1 MCYVRDLFSENMH
14 GAWLPTPVRSFN
26 VRVSMRSGL
35 GTRLARNELC
45 VGGARTLVLA
55 VTSERGENHT
65 GICIIPQA
73 LLLIQCLR
81 GRVGEMERQWRNPSD
96 VMKTRSIRK
105 KKVRPHTCWLC
116 SLIVLARVKIT
127 LSSCV
132 QLQRAS
138 SLGGLNKENSPLKS
152 VNRSVNESG
161 AVRKRTAGIALGEQ
175 ENCPSALTATRT
187 KNSSLCSPSTKVH
200 WPNTANYS
208 LHDTP
213 QVLCACSCHEHT

>member
-1 MCYVRDLFSENMH
+1 MATDPSPILQCSRFDAEWP
-14 GAWLPTPVRSFN
+14 G
-26 VRVSMRSGL
+26 
-35 GTRLARNELC
+35 NEASQKWTLRRRRAYSC
-45 VGGARTLVLA
+45 FGGNFRA
-55 VTSERGENHT
+55 GWNHT
-65 GICIIPQA
+65 GICIYISGSA
-73 LLLIQCLR
+73 LLIQCLR

-175 ENCPSALTATRT
+175 ENCPRALTATRT
-187 KNSSLCSPSTKVH
+187 KNSSICSPSTKVH

>member
-1 MCYVRDLFSENMH
+1 
-14 GAWLPTPVRSFN
+14 
-26 VRVSMRSGL
+26 
-35 GTRLARNELC
+35 
-45 VGGARTLVLA
+45 
-55 VTSERGENHT
+55 
-65 GICIIPQA
+65 
-73 LLLIQCLR
+73 
-81 GRVGEMERQWRNPSD
+81 MERQWRNPSD

-208 LHDTP
+208 LHDAP
-213 QVLCACSCHEHT
+213 QVLCAFFSSLQLSWTHLVWYFIAKTFSPWYIYIIYWFVCRNFEVHACQKYRSMFTGISKR

>member
-1 MCYVRDLFSENMH
+1 M
-14 GAWLPTPVRSFN
+14 
-26 VRVSMRSGL
+26 
-35 GTRLARNELC
+35 
-45 VGGARTLVLA
+45 
-55 VTSERGENHT
+55 
-65 GICIIPQA
+65 
-73 LLLIQCLR
+73 
-81 GRVGEMERQWRNPSD
+81 
-96 VMKTRSIRK
+96 
-105 KKVRPHTCWLC
+105 CWLC
-116 SLIVLARVKIT
+116 SLVLARVKIT

-208 LHDTP
+208 LHDAP
-213 QVLCACSCHEHT
+213 QVLCAFFSSLQLS

>member
-1 MCYVRDLFSENMH
+1 
-14 GAWLPTPVRSFN
+14 
-26 VRVSMRSGL
+26 
-35 GTRLARNELC
+35 
-45 VGGARTLVLA
+45 
-55 VTSERGENHT
+55 
-65 GICIIPQA
+65 
-73 LLLIQCLR
+73 
-81 GRVGEMERQWRNPSD
+81 MERQWRNPSD

-208 LHDTP
+208 LHDAP
-213 QVLCACSCHEHT
+213 QVSVVFYCQNIFSLVHIHHILICLQKFRSSCLSEVSFNVHRNIEKVTTVCVFSDLS